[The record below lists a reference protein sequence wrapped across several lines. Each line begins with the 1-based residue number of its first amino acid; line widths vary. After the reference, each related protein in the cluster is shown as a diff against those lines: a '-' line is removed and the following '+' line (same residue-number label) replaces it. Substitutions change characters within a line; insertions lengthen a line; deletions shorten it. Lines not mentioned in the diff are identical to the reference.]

1 MTQPLETAD
10 VVLALTTVASAED
23 AERLVRALLADRL
36 IACGTLLPGARSF
49 YHWEDAIAEEA
60 EVVVL
65 LKTVADRLDAL
76 GAAFEAHHP
85 YDVPELL
92 VFPAA
97 AGLEAY
103 LGWVRDETAPLADD
117 D

>member
-1 MTQPLETAD
+1 MPTPLAPQD
-10 VVLALTTVASAED
+10 VVLAITTVASSEA
-23 AERLVRALLADRL
+23 AERLVRALLAERL
-36 IACGTLLPGARSF
+36 VACGTLLPAARSL
-49 YHWEDAIAEEA
+49 YHWEDEIADEA

-76 GAAFEAHHP
+76 GAAFDAHHP
-85 YDVPELL
+85 YEVPELL

-103 LGWVRDETAPLADD
+103 LGWVRDETAPFADD